1 MEGLAEMEVG
11 GGTALVTPVPNL
23 PEFKICNVSESVCER
38 TEHVGNKKVRY
49 LLYLGGGGT
58 RSAFGRSESSGS
70 GTLRGRGQRL
80 WLHW

>member
-1 MEGLAEMEVG
+1 MAEMEVG

-23 PEFKICNVSESVCER
+23 PEFRICVRKCVKGWRSEIR
-38 TEHVGNKKVRY
+38 NVRY

-58 RSAFGRSESSGS
+58 GSDFSRSESSGS
-70 GTLRGRGQRL
+70 GTLRGRGQWL